1 MLRLDLK
8 AISWAGNNFL
18 NEILNWSNLYGNSH
32 NNENINI
39 HARCSCENSRPS
51 SQVKR
56 SVISPTFSVEA
67 CESSDEREI
76 SLFSSFDSNVIR
88 FCVCKKYEQQLG

>member
-1 MLRLDLK
+1 MLRLDSK

-18 NEILNWSNLYGNSH
+18 TKYQSILYGNSP
-32 NNENINI
+32 NNETKKLTYFST
-39 HARCSCENSRPS
+39 HAVLSF
-51 SQVKR
+51 
-56 SVISPTFSVEA
+56 TFSVEA

-88 FCVCKKYEQQLG
+88 FCVCKKCKQQLG